1 MLSQLARLECKG
13 ENHMPIH
20 KKPLNR
26 RLGGRYQRGQ
36 GMTEYII
43 ITALI
48 ALAAISVVGA
58 FGGVIQQQFYS
69 MAQAMAGET
78 PDEVQLSDVQTQE
91 KTNLKDWRNG
101 AGGG

>member
-1 MLSQLARLECKG
+1 MSIK
-13 ENHMPIH
+13 

-26 RLGGRYQRGQ
+26 RFGARRQRGQ

-69 MAQAMAGET
+69 MAQAMAGES
-78 PDEVQLSDVQTQE
+78 PDDVELSDVQTQK
-91 KTNLKDWRNG
+91 KTDLKDWRKG
-101 AGGG
+101 AEGGG

>member
-1 MLSQLARLECKG
+1 MS
-13 ENHMPIH
+13 IH
-20 KKPLNR
+20 KKPFG
-26 RLGGRYQRGQ
+26 RLFGARYQRGQ

-78 PDEVQLSDVQTQE
+78 PDEVELSEVETQK

>member
-1 MLSQLARLECKG
+1 
-13 ENHMPIH
+13 MPIRNI
-20 KKPLNR
+20 PSSR
-26 RLGGRYQRGQ
+26 ISGARFQRGQ

-48 ALAAISVVGA
+48 ACAAISVVGA

-78 PDEVQLSDVQTQE
+78 PDDVELADVQTEQQ
-91 KTNLKDWRNG
+91 TDLKKWRQG
-101 AGGG
+101 AGGN